1 MARVWGWQRATGG
14 LDAGPWSGGVRG
26 GRGVLGRSLR
36 CVGAGGP
43 WSSLGAQNR
52 ESSEGAGPGAGRA
65 VREGLDLGL
74 RWDSCWALEIVV
86 HHAEVREQRA
96 CRAVLQLLPST
107 WESENSHRRP
117 AKPSAFVCVLRKLD
131 LGGRGALAMGL

>member
-26 GRGVLGRSLR
+26 GRGALGHSLR

-43 WSSLGAQNR
+43 WSSLGAQNP

-74 RWDSCWALEIVV
+74 WWDRRWALEID
-86 HHAEVREQRA
+86 
-96 CRAVLQLLPST
+96 CRAPRGGPGAAGLSGCAAAAALYLGVGKQPQ
-107 WESENSHRRP
+107 
-117 AKPSAFVCVLRKLD
+117 AACKAFSLCLCPKET
-131 LGGRGALAMGL
+131 